1 MKSRI
6 SLAVAAIAAIAAVS
20 APAAFAN
27 HSWNGYHWARTS
39 NPFTVKLGDNVSG
52 LWDGML
58 VTASSDWTQSNV
70 LDTTIVTDG
79 TRPKPCKATL
89 GRVEV
94 CSASYGNSG
103 WLGVATIWLQSGTTH
118 IVQGTVKNNDYYFG
132 SSSYQYNNRAEM
144 QHVICQEI
152 GHTFGL
158 DHQDE
163 SGISLNTCMDYYHN
177 TSASDT
183 KSTSPN
189 TGDYDEL
196 TCIYDSTKNGDT
208 ISHSIS
214 LGGGQSYTHTC
225 VGTGHTDDTNTV
237 LSSPTSNGPGNHAAF
252 AEASGWGRLVASSA
266 TGREQAFVLELGG
279 GQQLITFVLWV
290 S

>member
-1 MKSRI
+1 MRSRI
-6 SLAVAAIAAIAAVS
+6 SLAVAAIAAIAAIS
-20 APAAFAN
+20 APAASAS
-27 HSWNGYHWARTS
+27 HSWNGYHWARTA
-39 NPFTVKLGDNVSG
+39 NPFTIKLGDNVSG

-58 VTASSDWTQSNV
+58 GTASSDWSQSSV
-70 LDTTIVTDG
+70 LDTTVVAGG
-79 TRPKPCKATL
+79 TRPKPCKATS

-103 WLGVATIWLQSGTTH
+103 WLGVATIWLQTGGH

-132 SSSYQYNNRAEM
+132 SSSYQYNNTAEM

-183 KSTSPN
+183 RSTHPN
-189 TGDYDEL
+189 KHDYDEL
-196 TCIYDSTKNGDT
+196 GIIYAHLDSSTT
-208 ISHSIS
+208 IGAAAS
-214 LGGGQSYTHTC
+214 
-225 VGTGHTDDTNTV
+225 
-237 LSSPTSNGPGNHAAF
+237 TS
-252 AEASGWGRLVASSA
+252 RLVPIGQMGESKYVDRLANGVTRITYVRWA
-266 TGREQAFVLELGG
+266 TPIHTSF
-279 GQQLITFVLWV
+279 
-290 S
+290 